1 MTDVIVQIFVG
12 AAALGG
18 LVLCYVVVLMG
29 KEARYSGRGTESS
42 ASRPGR

>member
-18 LVLCYVVVLMG
+18 LVLCFVVVLMG
-29 KEARYSGRGTESS
+29 KEARAESRGRDRS
-42 ASRPGR
+42 ATPRE